1 VSSQNRAEVRWPP
14 QLCPGIAGWTVHNRV
29 RPRCICIRPGAAGFV
44 PGLASGQGLTD
55 KLTIQ
60 VYIPFV
66 ERITLNTV
74 VGEETGF
81 KFFEADAV
89 TGLSIR

>member
-1 VSSQNRAEVRWPP
+1 
-14 QLCPGIAGWTVHNRV
+14 
-29 RPRCICIRPGAAGFV
+29 
-44 PGLASGQGLTD
+44 SGQGLTD